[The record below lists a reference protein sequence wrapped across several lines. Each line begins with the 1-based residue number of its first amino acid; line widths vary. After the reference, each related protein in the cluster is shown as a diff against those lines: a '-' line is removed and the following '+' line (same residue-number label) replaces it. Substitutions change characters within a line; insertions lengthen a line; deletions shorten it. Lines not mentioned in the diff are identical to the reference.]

1 MHVSPSK
8 SYHARTVGQSIVHI
22 EDNQSIFKI
31 YYISIIGRDDPT
43 LYEWEHNSLS
53 PHRFEA
59 ELIKSQTE
67 GIGFIIAFPHIA
79 KIFRFAPAMETVLHV
94 LAFNPADMKLL
105 DLSGENGFTEF
116 ACYAET
122 IIAADE
128 YRAWAKASTVEE
140 YFSFQSAFADRPI
153 KNHSKLAEYVEDLK
167 TSPFKVVT
175 H

>member
-8 SYHARTVGQSIVHI
+8 SYHARTVGQSIVNI

-53 PHRFEA
+53 PRQFEA
-59 ELIKSQTE
+59 ELIKSKTE
-67 GIGFIIAFPHIA
+67 GIGFVIAFPHIA
-79 KIFRFAPAMETVLHV
+79 KPFRFAPSMETVLHV
-94 LAFNPADMKLL
+94 MAFNPADMKPL
-105 DLSGENGFTEF
+105 DLSGESGFTEF

-122 IIAADE
+122 IIATDE
-128 YRAWAKASTVEE
+128 YQAWAKESTVEE
-140 YFSFQSAFADRPI
+140 YVAFQSSFADGPI

-167 TSPFKVVT
+167 T
-175 H
+175 